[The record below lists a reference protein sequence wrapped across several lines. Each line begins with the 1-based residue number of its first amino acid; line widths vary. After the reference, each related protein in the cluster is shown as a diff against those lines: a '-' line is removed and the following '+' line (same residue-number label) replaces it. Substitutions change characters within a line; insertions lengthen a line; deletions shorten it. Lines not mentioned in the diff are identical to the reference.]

1 MYDDITFYL
10 FTFLSLS
17 EKDFHILIKNLVG
30 GDIMAIKI
38 YIDQGHNPENPNA
51 GAEGNGY
58 REQDIVYRIGILLR
72 DLLLQ
77 NGNFEV
83 RVSRP
88 TITTQLGTST
98 LTSLSTRV
106 NAANS
111 WGADYFISLHTNA
124 STSPIPS
131 GTEAYVFS
139 IPSAASELAD
149 NIVRNISEE
158 TGLRN
163 RGVLARPSL
172 YILRKTAMPAVLCE
186 LGFISNPRDA
196 SLMANSPGLFANAI
210 YEGILDYFDL

>member
-1 MYDDITFYL
+1 
-10 FTFLSLS
+10 
-17 EKDFHILIKNLVG
+17 
-30 GDIMAIKI
+30 MAIKI

-72 DLLLQ
+72 DLLLR
-77 NGNFEV
+77 NGNFDV

-88 TITTQLGTST
+88 SPATQLGNST
-98 LTSLSTRV
+98 QSSLSART
-106 NAANS
+106 NAANT

-124 STSPIPS
+124 STSAIPS

-149 NIVRNISEE
+149 NIVRQISAF

-163 RGVLARPSL
+163 RGVLARPTL
-172 YILRKTAMPAVLCE
+172 YILRRTAMPAVLCE

-196 SLMANSPGLFANAI
+196 SLMATSPELFAEAI
-210 YEGILDYFDL
+210 YEGILDYLGL